1 MIWAGLQALS
11 LSSKIAICTTL
22 AAALFSAGL
31 YVGHKWGVSS
41 CYEATIE
48 AQAHSIETGI
58 KQAVVSDQTV
68 TKYVDRV
75 QIVQGKS
82 REIIKEVKVYV
93 TEKNDVQCMVNT
105 GFVRM
110 WNDANSSSISASSGN
125 SDETASTVILSE
137 VATQHAKEALICNE
151 TEQQLLSLQEWVRE
165 QSSIR

>member
-22 AAALFSAGL
+22 CAALFSAGL
-31 YVGHKWGVSS
+31 YMGHQIGVSG
-41 CYEATIE
+41 CYEAQIK

-75 QIVQGKS
+75 QVVQGKS

-93 TEKNDVQCMVNT
+93 QDTVNLS
-105 GFVRM
+105 GGWRM
-110 WNDANSSSISASSGN
+110 LHNNAVYNELPDTTRD
-125 SDETASTVILSE
+125 SDEGTVKTQTVTATDALETVIRNYG
-137 VATQHAKEALICNE
+137 ICHENS
-151 TEQQLLSLQEWVRE
+151 TTLTSLQEWVRE
-165 QSSIR
+165 QSLIK

>member
-31 YVGHKWGVSS
+31 YMGHQIGVSG
-41 CYEATIE
+41 CYEAQIK

-58 KQAVVSDQTV
+58 KQAVVSDKTV

-82 REIIKEVKVYV
+82 RTIIKEIPIYVKD
-93 TEKNDVQCMVNT
+93 TCTLSADW
-105 GFVRM
+105 RM
-110 WNDANSSSISASSGN
+110 LHDSAVKSELPDPTRD
-125 SDETASTVILSE
+125 SDERTVTAQDALETVAVNYGICHQNAATLSSLQDW
-137 VATQHAKEALICNE
+137 VKEQALI
-151 TEQQLLSLQEWVRE
+151 R
-165 QSSIR
+165 